1 MHAASSVE
9 CRSPVATAR
18 CHPKLRPDKG
28 RHSRFENSRHSTFTP
43 TTNTSVQDLPN
54 RNDAT
59 GGLGP
64 PPPSAALKNQLLVQ
78 KRLGFR
84 AAICSWA
91 GV

>member
-28 RHSRFENSRHSTFTP
+28 RLSRFENSRHSTFTP

-59 GGLGP
+59 GGVGSTSSFCCSEK
-64 PPPSAALKNQLLVQ
+64 SAPCAKTS
-78 KRLGFR
+78 RF
-84 AAICSWA
+84 
-91 GV
+91 